1 MKRIALYKYLL
12 GGLMMAV
19 TAACSGSEDDNTLPS
34 PIEDMPKTV
43 RLTITQTADDNG
55 SANARLLDGTRAT
68 LNVNNQNDKVLDASW
83 TANDGLTYYNLNQQ
97 FINDHLTYVFGQLTA
112 TETATKSSFTGDVTC
127 YEGNKLAVIYPATSF
142 TAGTEIQPYSI
153 TLSGQDGTL
162 GTLATTFHH
171 VYGVATVGPVVGTT
185 ATATMPKMKS
195 LLTVCKFS
203 FIDESNSSP
212 ISVKTLSIGFTNGV
226 VGQADAGKY
235 PQSATVTPYEDQTQ
249 VHATAVTGSSTPL
262 TIKLSQAS
270 NEVYEVYVALLPTP
284 TDATQPISFTFTV
297 NDGTNTYSGTA
308 RAYLHEGKYVV
319 ATGLKLTK
327 KN

>member
-12 GGLMMAV
+12 GGLLMVFA
-19 TAACSGSEDDNTLPS
+19 AACSGSDDDNTLPS

-43 RLTITQTADDNG
+43 RLTITQTADDNS
-55 SANARLLDGTRAT
+55 SAEARLLDGTRAT
-68 LNVNNQNDKVLDASW
+68 LSESGKTLAASW
-83 TANDGLTYYNLNQQ
+83 VANDTLSYGNLNYPYT
-97 FINDHLTYVFGQLTA
+97 HGLLTA
-112 TETATKSSFTGDVTC
+112 TETAATSSFTGDVTC
-127 YEGNKLAVIYPATSF
+127 YERNKLAVVYPTTTFTTSSD
-142 TAGTEIQPYSI
+142 GIQPYTI

-162 GTLATTFHH
+162 ATLAIRFHY
-171 VYGVATVGPVVGTT
+171 VYGVATVTAVNETT

-262 TIKLSQAS
+262 TIKLSPAS
-270 NEVYEVYVALLPTP
+270 NEVYVALLPTP

>member
-1 MKRIALYKYLL
+1 MKSIAFYRYLL
-12 GGLMMAV
+12 GGLLMAI
-19 TAACSGSEDDNTLPS
+19 TAACSGSDDDNIVPTPT
-34 PIEDMPKTV
+34 DDTPKTV
-43 RLTITQTADDNG
+43 RLTITQIDDEG
-55 SANARLLDGTRAT
+55 SAGVRLLDGTRAT
-68 LNVNNQNDKVLDASW
+68 LNESGKTLAASW
-83 TANDGLTYYNLNQQ
+83 KAGDGLTYYNLDPH
-97 FINDHLTYVFGQLTA
+97 FITDHLTYVFGSLTA

-127 YEGNKLAVIYPATSF
+127 SEGDKLAVIYPALDLVNNPLSNSTISSY
-142 TAGTEIQPYSI
+142 TIS
-153 TLSGQDGTL
+153 LSGQDGTL
-162 GTLATTFHH
+162 NTLAKTFHH
-171 VYGVATVGPVVGTT
+171 VYGVATVGEVRGTN
-185 ATATMPKMKS
+185 ANATMTTKS

-203 FIDESNSSP
+203 FMDESNSSP

-262 TIKLSQAS
+262 TIKLSPAS
-270 NEVYEVYVALLPTP
+270 NEVYVALLPTP

-308 RAYLHEGKYVV
+308 KAHLHEGKYVV

-327 KN
+327 K

>member
-19 TAACSGSEDDNTLPS
+19 TAACSGSDDDNTLPS

-43 RLTITQTADDNG
+43 RLTITQIDNDG
-55 SANARLLDGTRAT
+55 SADARLMDGTRAR
-68 LNVNNQNDKVLDASW
+68 LSESGNMLAASW
-83 TANDGLTYYNLNQQ
+83 KAGDNLSYYRLSYPYNS
-97 FINDHLTYVFGQLTA
+97 GSLTA
-112 TETATKSSFTGDVTC
+112 TETAAKSSFTGDVTC

-203 FIDESNSSP
+203 FINESNSSP

-262 TIKLSQAS
+262 TIKLSPAS
-270 NEVYEVYVALLPTP
+270 NEVYVALLPTP

-327 KN
+327 TN

>member
-12 GGLMMAV
+12 GGLLMVFA
-19 TAACSGSEDDNTLPS
+19 AACSGSDDDNTLPS

-43 RLTITQTADDNG
+43 RLTITQIDDEG
-55 SANARLLDGTRAT
+55 SAGVRLLDGTRAT

-83 TANDGLTYYNLNQQ
+83 TANDGLTYYNLNQL

-112 TETATKSSFTGDVTC
+112 TETAAKSPFTGDVTC
-127 YEGNKLAVIYPATSF
+127 NEGNKLAVIYPATSF
-142 TAGTEIQPYSI
+142 TASTEIQPYSI

-203 FIDESNSSP
+203 FINESNSSP

-262 TIKLSQAS
+262 TINLSPAS
-270 NEVYEVYVALLPTP
+270 NEVYVALLPTP

-327 KN
+327 TN